1 MKTFYYYQNFNHIL
15 LIIELIV
22 MELIFL
28 RALYIN
34 MNHNFQDKYTNYS
47 HMEVIDKNNYIQ
59 KDVQLAHS
67 MYYMVI

>member
-1 MKTFYYYQNFNHIL
+1 
-15 LIIELIV
+15 

-28 RALYIN
+28 QVLYIN